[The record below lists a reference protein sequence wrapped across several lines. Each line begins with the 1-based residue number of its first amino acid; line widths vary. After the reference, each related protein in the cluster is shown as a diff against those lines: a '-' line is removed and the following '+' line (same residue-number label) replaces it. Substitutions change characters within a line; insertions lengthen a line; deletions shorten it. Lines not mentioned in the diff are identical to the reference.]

1 MLDED
6 ALNMQ
11 IRKFLK
17 QVGVTSQREIE
28 RAVQAGLEEGRLKL
42 GDTLHAKVRLT
53 VEGIDLDHEVRADLE
68 LKG

>member
-6 ALNMQ
+6 ALNQQ

-17 QVGVTSQREIE
+17 QVGVTSQHEIE
-28 RAVQAGLEEGRLKL
+28 RAVRAGLENGSLKP
-42 GDTLHAKVRLT
+42 GDTLRAKVRLT
-53 VEGIDLDHEVRADLE
+53 VDGAGVDHEVAADLE